1 MSFMKYN
8 ISLYNFT
15 KQEKFRKNN
24 QESFFEPPISNSYLK
39 YGHKGEMAVLLLLI
53 FYPDSYIF

>member
-1 MSFMKYN
+1 MSFIKYN
-8 ISLYNFT
+8 ISLHNFT

-39 YGHKGEMAVLLLLI
+39 YGHKGKMAGLLLI